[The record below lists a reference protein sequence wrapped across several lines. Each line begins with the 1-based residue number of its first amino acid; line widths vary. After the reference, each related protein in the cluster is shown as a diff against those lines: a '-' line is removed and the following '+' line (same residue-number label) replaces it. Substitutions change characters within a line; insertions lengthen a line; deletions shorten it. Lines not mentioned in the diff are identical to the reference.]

1 MVEITEK
8 EYQTL
13 VRQLESFKNTQ
24 KKYREKN
31 KEYYKEY
38 HRKWQQD
45 NRERIS
51 QYQKQWRLKKKQID
65 LWNSCDNLETK
76 GEMQ

>member
-8 EYQTL
+8 EYPTL

-24 KKYREKN
+24 RKYRESHKD
-31 KEYYKEY
+31 YYKEY

-45 NRERIS
+45 NKERIS
-51 QYQKQWRLKKKQID
+51 QYQKQWRLKKKQVD
-65 LWNSCDNLETK
+65 LQNTCDNLETK
-76 GEMQ
+76 GEL